1 MAAPRENWIYDNK
14 TTTEKDAK
22 ALEHVKVIER
32 KNIKQG
38 YRWIRISPITEI
50 HVPCDKEG
58 NPTEEGLRRIKLL
71 KDAKGGLV

>member
-14 TTTEKDAK
+14 TTTEKDKK
-22 ALEHVKVIER
+22 ALERAKSIER
-32 KNIKQG
+32 HNSKQG

-50 HVPCDKEG
+50 HVPCDKDG

>member
-50 HVPCDKEG
+50 HVPCDNEG

>member
-1 MAAPRENWIYDNK
+1 MAAPKENWVYDNK

-22 ALEHVKVIER
+22 ALEHVKAIER

-50 HVPCDKEG
+50 HVPCDKDG
-58 NPTEEGLRRIKLL
+58 NPTEEGMRRIKLL